1 MRSFPYFHFVRNL
14 VFAFATALPSSAR
27 AGSYSSNQESRFM
40 KWRNLALIFSMAAPV
55 SAFAQGGYAG
65 AFLRNGLAAR
75 SEAMGRAYVAMAEGN
90 EAAFYNPASVA
101 FFPNRELTTSV
112 RVMTLDR
119 TFAYASFG
127 LPIRPAPDDSSGR
140 VMNGGLS
147 LSWIHARVDDISA
160 RDFDGE
166 EYATLSNSENAFALS
181 FALQPNKR
189 LALGLTGKVVVN
201 RLPGVTRENG
211 ALATSSFGFDFGA
224 MLQPLEGVRLGVA
237 ATNVNLKYTWKTE
250 EVYERG
256 TQNIDKFPR
265 GLRAGVAVS
274 RIKPWLTLAAD
285 FEKREFR
292 DATIHFGALA
302 NVNQLGQ
309 LRLGLNHGQ
318 PAFGAGYRFGLFGK
332 KSELHYAFVSRTDNL
347 DSDHVFGWAFVF

>member
-1 MRSFPYFHFVRNL
+1 MKW
-14 VFAFATALPSSAR
+14 
-27 AGSYSSNQESRFM
+27 SRFVFI
-40 KWRNLALIFSMAAPV
+40 LGLAAPV
-55 SAFAQGGYAG
+55 YVAAQGGYAG

-101 FFPNRELTTSV
+101 FFAHRELTTSV

-127 LPIRPAPDDSSGR
+127 LPIRPKPDSSGR
-140 VMNGGLS
+140 ATNGGLS

-166 EYATLSNSENAFALS
+166 EYATLSNSENAFNLS
-181 FALQPNKR
+181 FALQPNPR
-189 LALGLTGKVVVN
+189 FAIGLTGKVVLN

-211 ALATSSFGFDFGA
+211 TLSTSSFGFDFGA
-224 MLQPLEGVRLGVA
+224 MLQPVAGIRLGFA
-237 ATNVNLKYTWKTE
+237 ATNVSLKYTWKTE

-265 GLRAGVAVS
+265 GLRGGIA
-274 RIKPWLTLAAD
+274 ITKLKPWLTLAAD
-285 FEKREFR
+285 YEKRQFR
-292 DATIHFGALA
+292 DGTLHLGAIA
-302 NVNQLGQ
+302 NIKTLGDV
-309 LRLGLNHGQ
+309 RIGLNDGQ
-318 PAFGAGYRFGLFGK
+318 PALGAGYRFGLLGK
-332 KSELHYAFVSRTDNL
+332 KSELHYAFASRTDNL

>member
-1 MRSFPYFHFVRNL
+1 
-14 VFAFATALPSSAR
+14 
-27 AGSYSSNQESRFM
+27 M
-40 KWRNLALIFSMAAPV
+40 KWSRCIFVLSLAAPIYV
-55 SAFAQGGYAG
+55 AAQGGYAG

-101 FFPNRELTTSV
+101 FFPHRELTTSV

-127 LPIRPAPDDSSGR
+127 LPIRPKPDSSGR
-140 VMNGGLS
+140 ATNGGLS

-166 EYATLSNSENAFALS
+166 EYATLSNSENAFNLS

-189 LALGLTGKVVVN
+189 FAIGLTGKVVLN
-201 RLPGVTRENG
+201 RLPGVTREKG
-211 ALATSSFGFDFGA
+211 TLSTSSFGFDFGA
-224 MLQPLEGVRLGVA
+224 MLQPIAGVRLGFA
-237 ATNVNLKYTWKTE
+237 ATNVSLKYTWKTE

-265 GLRAGVAVS
+265 GLRGGIAITK
-274 RIKPWLTLAAD
+274 IKPWLTLAAD
-285 FEKREFR
+285 YEKRQFR
-292 DATIHFGALA
+292 DGTLHLGAIA
-302 NVNQLGQ
+302 NIKTLGDV
-309 LRLGLNHGQ
+309 RLGLNDGQ
-318 PAFGAGYRFGLFGK
+318 PAFGAGYRFGLLGK
-332 KSELHYAFVSRTDNL
+332 KSELHYAFSSRTDNL

>member
-1 MRSFPYFHFVRNL
+1 MKWSPLAL
-14 VFAFATALPSSAR
+14 VFSL
-27 AGSYSSNQESRFM
+27 
-40 KWRNLALIFSMAAPV
+40 AAPI
-55 SAFAQGGYAG
+55 STFAQGGYAG

-101 FFPNRELTTSV
+101 FFPHRELTTSV

-127 LPIRPAPDDSSGR
+127 LPIRPAPDSSKSR
-140 VMNGGLS
+140 VTNGGLS

-166 EYATLSNSENAFALS
+166 EYAILSNSENAFNLS

-189 LALGLTGKVVVN
+189 FAIGLTGKVVLN

-211 ALATSSFGFDFGA
+211 TLSTSSFGFDFGA
-224 MLQPLEGVRLGVA
+224 MLQPVEGVRLGFA
-237 ATNVNLKYTWKTE
+237 ATNVNVKYTWKTE

-265 GLRAGVAVS
+265 GLRAGIAVT
-274 RIKPWLTLAAD
+274 RLKPWLTLAAD
-285 FEKREFR
+285 VEKRQFR
-292 DATIHFGALA
+292 DGTLHLGAIA
-302 NVNQLGQ
+302 NVKTLGD
-309 LRLGLNHGQ
+309 LRVGLNDGQ

-332 KSELHYAFVSRTDNL
+332 TSELHYAFVSRTDNL

>member
-1 MRSFPYFHFVRNL
+1 
-14 VFAFATALPSSAR
+14 
-27 AGSYSSNQESRFM
+27 M
-40 KWRNLALIFSMAAPV
+40 KWKSLFFFVILIAAIPFDV
-55 SAFAQGGYAG
+55 LAQGGYAG

-101 FFPNRELTTSV
+101 FFPHRELTTSV

-119 TFAYASFG
+119 TFAYLALG
-127 LPIRPAPDDSSGR
+127 LPIHPPADSSGR

-147 LSWIHARVDDISA
+147 LSWIHAGVDNISA

-166 EYATLSNSENAFALS
+166 EYATLSNSENAFNLT
-181 FALQPNKR
+181 FALQPNPR
-189 LALGLTGKVVVN
+189 LAIGLTGKVVLN

-211 ALATSSFGFDFGA
+211 TLSTSSFGFDFGA
-224 MLQPLEGVRLGVA
+224 MLQPIDRVRLGIA
-237 ATNVNLKYTWKTE
+237 LTNVSLKYTWKTE

-265 GLRAGVAVS
+265 GLRAGIAVS
-274 RIKPWLTLAAD
+274 RLKPWLTLAAD
-285 FEKREFR
+285 FEKRQYR
-292 DATIHFGALA
+292 DGTLHVGAIV
-302 NVNQLGQ
+302 NVKELGQ
-309 LRLGLNHGQ
+309 LRLGLNDGQ
-318 PAFGAGYRFGLFGK
+318 PAFGGGYRFGLFGK

>member
-1 MRSFPYFHFVRNL
+1 
-14 VFAFATALPSSAR
+14 
-27 AGSYSSNQESRFM
+27 M
-40 KWRNLALIFSMAAPV
+40 KWKSLALVLNFAAV
-55 SAFAQGGYAG
+55 VNVLAQGGYAG

-101 FFPNRELTTSV
+101 FFAHRELTTSV
-112 RVMTLDR
+112 RVMSLDR

-127 LPIRPAPDDSSGR
+127 LPIHPKPDSAGR
-140 VMNGGLS
+140 VVNGGLS

-166 EYATLSNSENAFALS
+166 EYATLSNSENAFNLS

-189 LALGLTGKVVVN
+189 FAIGLTGKVVLN
-201 RLPGVTRENG
+201 RLPGITREKG
-211 ALATSSFGFDFGA
+211 TLSTSSFGFDFGA
-224 MLQPLEGVRLGVA
+224 MLQPVAGVRLGIA
-237 ATNVNLKYTWKTE
+237 ATNVNVKYTWKTE

-265 GLRAGVAVS
+265 GFRAGIAVS
-274 RIKPWLTLAAD
+274 RLKPWLTLAAD
-285 FEKREFR
+285 IENREFR
-292 DATIHFGALA
+292 DATVHFGALA
-302 NVNQLGQ
+302 NVNELGQ
-309 LRLGLNHGQ
+309 LRLGLNDGQ

>member
-1 MRSFPYFHFVRNL
+1 
-14 VFAFATALPSSAR
+14 
-27 AGSYSSNQESRFM
+27 M
-40 KWRNLALIFSMAAPV
+40 KWKSLVVVLNFAAAVNAL
-55 SAFAQGGYAG
+55 AQGGYAG

-112 RVMTLDR
+112 RVLSLDR

-127 LPIRPAPDDSSGR
+127 LPIHPKPDSSGN
-140 VMNGGLS
+140 VVNGGLS
-147 LSWIHARVDDISA
+147 LSWIHARVDNISA

-166 EYATLSNSENAFALS
+166 EYATLSNSENAFNLS

-189 LALGLTGKVVVN
+189 FAIGLTGKVVLN

-211 ALATSSFGFDFGA
+211 TLSTSSFGFDFGA
-224 MLQPLEGVRLGVA
+224 MLQPVAGVRIGFA
-237 ATNVNLKYTWKTE
+237 ATNVKVKYTWKTE

-265 GLRAGVAVS
+265 GLRAGIAVTK
-274 RIKPWLTLAAD
+274 IKPWLTLAAD
-285 FEKREFR
+285 IEKRQFR
-292 DATIHFGALA
+292 DGTLHLGAIA
-302 NVNQLGQ
+302 NIKTLGD
-309 LRLGLNHGQ
+309 LRLGLNDGQ

-332 KSELHYAFVSRTDNL
+332 ISELHYAFVSRTDNL